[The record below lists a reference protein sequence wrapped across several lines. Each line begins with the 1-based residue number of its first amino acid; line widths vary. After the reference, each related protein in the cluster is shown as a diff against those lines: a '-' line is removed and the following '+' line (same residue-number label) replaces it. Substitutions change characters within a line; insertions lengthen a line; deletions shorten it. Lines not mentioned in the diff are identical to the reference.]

1 MLSLRER
8 TNKRKMWVQRNKRQS
23 KKNPDEKKRET
34 QDDCAGKWR
43 VIEDSFNI
51 LEDRRRNGGLQEE
64 CVHLRKVNL
73 EEHAVEN
80 FSSIDIIRLN
90 L

>member
-1 MLSLRER
+1 M
-8 TNKRKMWVQRNKRQS
+8 
-23 KKNPDEKKRET
+23 
-34 QDDCAGKWR
+34 
-43 VIEDSFNI
+43 IEDSFTI

-64 CVHLRKVNL
+64 CIHLRKINL

-90 L
+90 VLWQIIIIIIIIIIICPVTPGKQKLDRKEI